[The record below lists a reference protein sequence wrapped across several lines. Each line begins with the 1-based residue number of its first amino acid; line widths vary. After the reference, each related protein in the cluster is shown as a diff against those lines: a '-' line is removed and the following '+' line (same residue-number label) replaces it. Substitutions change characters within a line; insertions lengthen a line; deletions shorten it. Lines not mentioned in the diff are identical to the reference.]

1 MSDSVTVVT
10 GARKGIGRFLAEHYT
25 RLGHRVIGLSR
36 STSDF
41 VADAYE
47 HIELDV
53 ADEAAVVKTFAS
65 IRRNHKK
72 IDHLLNVAGVA
83 GMNHVLLTPGSALKS
98 MFETNVFGTF
108 FCSREAAKVM
118 QKAKWG
124 RIVNFSTVAVPLR
137 LEGEAAYVASKAA
150 VVALSQ
156 VMARELA
163 PRGITVNVVGPTVT
177 DTDLVRN
184 VPADRLE
191 SLLNRQAIPERGSME
206 DIAATIDYLLSD
218 SARHITGQTLYFGGP

>member
-1 MSDSVTVVT
+1 MSDRVTIVT

-36 STSDF
+36 TASDLA
-41 VADAYE
+41 VENYE
-47 HIELDV
+47 HMELDV
-53 ADEAAVVKTFAS
+53 ADEAAVIKTFAG

-83 GMNHVLLTPGSALKS
+83 GMNHVLLTPGTALKS

-108 FCSREAAKVM
+108 FCSREAAKIM
-118 QKAKWG
+118 QKAQWG

-177 DTDLVRN
+177 DTDLVRT